1 MKIRVIAPA
10 RWIAEDTYSGF
21 AESVSGWAD
30 DVRAD
35 PHTHTRHG
43 QLAGDDLQRAAALSA
58 GLADPDAD
66 ILWCARGGY
75 GAARIIRHVQA
86 ADAGKILAGYSDI
99 TALFGACR
107 DWGVLPVHAPMPV
120 DVDKPGGADRLKAA
134 ASTLAQIHK
143 DGAVPAAGFDLEP
156 VVPGEA
162 SGPVMCGNLAVM
174 ASLVGTPFELDPKGG
189 ILILEDVGEYRYSL
203 DRMIFQLSQSR
214 LSARVSGIV
223 LGDFS
228 DTQDNEIP
236 WGSDIEDIVALHF
249 PGIPVARG
257 MPVGHAGRNTAIVI
271 GQPGHLSVGASG
283 HLALRPCRIH
293 QPAMTLETA

>member
-10 RWIAEDTYSGF
+10 RWIGEDTFSGF

-30 DVRAD
+30 DARAD
-35 PHTHTRHG
+35 PQIHDRHG
-43 QLAGDDLQRAAALSA
+43 QLAGEDAQRAAALSA

-75 GAARIIRHVQA
+75 GAARTIRHVQA
-86 ADAGKILAGYSDI
+86 RNAGKILAGYSDI
-99 TALFGACR
+99 TALFGACGT
-107 DWGVLPVHAPMPV
+107 WGVLPVHAPMPV
-120 DVDKPGGADRLKAA
+120 DIGKPGGAERLKAA
-134 ASTLAQIHK
+134 ARTLAQIHR
-143 DGAVPAAGFDLEP
+143 DSAVPAAGFDLEP

-214 LSARVSGIV
+214 LSANVSGIV

-228 DTQDNEIP
+228 DTQDNDVP
-236 WGSDIEDIVALHF
+236 WGHDIEDIVALHF

-257 MPVGHAGRNTAIVI
+257 MPVGHGDRNTAVVI
-271 GQPGHLSVGASG
+271 GQPGHLIVGASG
-283 HLALRPCRIH
+283 HLALRPCRLNR
-293 QPAMTLETA
+293 PTMTLETE